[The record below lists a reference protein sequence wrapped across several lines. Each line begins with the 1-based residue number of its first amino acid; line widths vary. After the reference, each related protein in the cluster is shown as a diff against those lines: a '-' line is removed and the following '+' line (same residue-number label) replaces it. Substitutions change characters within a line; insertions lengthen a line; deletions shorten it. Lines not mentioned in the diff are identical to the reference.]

1 MIQIFEELQPP
12 RPYTSMRTQ
21 CPRCSAHSSH
31 CLAPGSASEHSHSVP
46 QEAHVIRANRNSIIY
61 TLRIIS
67 KPEIVVMP
75 SLPRKVPSCQTLL
88 PFHLP
93 QGSSDKQVRVLQNN
107 HFCCHLRVTLC
118 WRAGEPSSV
127 PPHPNCS
134 RSLILRATFCSGP
147 RSVQRLK
154 P

>member
-1 MIQIFEELQPP
+1 MKNSSLQAS
-12 RPYTSMRTQ
+12 SMRTQ
-21 CPRCSAHSSH
+21 RPRCSAHSSL
-31 CLAPGSASEHSHSVP
+31 CLAPGSASEHSPTLSP
-46 QEAHVIRANRNSIIY
+46 KKLISSRANKNSIIY
-61 TLRIIS
+61 AFGIIS

-75 SLPRKVPSCQTLL
+75 SLPRKMPSCQTLL

-93 QGSSDKQVRVLQNN
+93 QGSSDKQVRDLQNN

-118 WRAGEPSSV
+118 WRAGEPGSV

-147 RSVQRLK
+147 KSVQRLK